1 LKIKLKINMAVETSN
16 QELSSSQKEF
26 EILLNDDFK
35 DRKLKENEI
44 IKATVTE
51 ITKNFVVVDCKAK
64 MEGMIPI
71 EEFKND
77 DELSKLEVGSKI
89 EVYLERIESFKGEI
103 VISREKARRMN
114 AWNRMEKVFAT
125 GEEIT
130 AYITGRVKGGFIA
143 TCDGLPTFMPAS
155 QIDVRPLKKFDHLM
169 NVPLQVIATRIDK
182 VRGNVCTSRR
192 AVLEKSKDVEAKEAL
207 KNLKEGDV
215 IDDAKVK
222 ATTDW
227 GIFLDIKGI
236 DALLHVSDLSHGRVK
251 KPADLVTIGQ
261 TMKVKITKIDK
272 VTNRVSA
279 SVKALTEDPY
289 DSLEKKY
296 KIGSIYTGTVT
307 KLMDYGAF
315 VRLEDGIEGLIHSSE
330 LSWTNKNIQPAKVLS
345 SSQEVKIKIVSI
357 DSDAKRISL
366 SYRETL
372 PNPWKDIEDKV
383 GEVIEVTINN
393 ITEKAIFADLENG
406 LTGMLHFRELS
417 YDEQDKDLKRFVKGQ
432 KIKVKI
438 IELKDDK
445 LRFSVRAME
454 KDPFSWF
461 KENNKKEGSIITTRV
476 HEVLKTGVKVSVD
489 PDKHIIVMIKKNQLA
504 KESADARPEIF
515 VAGNAL
521 DAMIT
526 ELDLSKREVTLSV
539 KAAQIYEEKSLVA
552 KFGAG
557 AAKSGATLAGI
568 FQKALGKKP
577 IKKKKKEE
585 E

>member
-1 LKIKLKINMAVETSN
+1 MAVETIH

-26 EILLNDDFK
+26 ESLLNEDFK
-35 DRKLKENEI
+35 DRKLKEGEI
-44 IKATVTE
+44 IKASITE
-51 ITKNFVVVDCKAK
+51 ITKNFIVCDVKAK

-77 DELSKLEVGSKI
+77 DELSKLTVGSKI

-103 VISREKARRMN
+103 IISREKARRMN
-114 AWNRMEKVFAT
+114 AWNRMEKVFET

-155 QIDVRPLKKFDHLM
+155 QIDVKPLKRFDHLM
-169 NVPLQVIATRIDK
+169 NVPLKVIATRIDK
-182 VRGNVCTSRR
+182 IRGNVCTSRR
-192 AVLEKSKDVEAKEAL
+192 AVLEKSKDSDAKEAL
-207 KNLKEGDV
+207 KNLKEGD
-215 IDDAKVK
+215 IIEDAKVK

-251 KPADLVTIGQ
+251 KPSDLVTIGQ
-261 TMKVKITKIDK
+261 SMRVKITKIDK

-330 LSWTNKNIQPAKVLS
+330 LSWTNKNVQPAKILS
-345 SSQEVKIKIVSI
+345 ASQEVKVKIVTI
-357 DSDAKRISL
+357 DSSAKRISL
-366 SYRETL
+366 SYREIL
-372 PNPWKDIEDKV
+372 PNPWKEIESKV
-383 GEVIEVTINN
+383 GSMVEVTINN
-393 ITEKAIFADLENG
+393 ITDKAIFADLDNG
-406 LTGMLHFRELS
+406 LTGMLHHRELS
-417 YDEQDKDLKRFVKGQ
+417 FHEENQDLKKYKKGQ

-438 IELKDDK
+438 VELKDDK
-445 LRFSVRAME
+445 LRFSVRALE
-454 KDPFSWF
+454 KDPFDWF
-461 KENNKKEGSIITTRV
+461 KENKKKEGSIITTRV
-476 HEVLKTGVKVSVD
+476 HEVLKTGVKVSID
-489 PDKHIIVMIKKNQLA
+489 ADKHIIVMIKKNQLA

-515 VAGNAL
+515 VPGNAL

-526 ELDLSKREVTLSV
+526 ELDLEKREVALSV

-552 KFGAG
+552 KFGVN

-568 FQKALGKKP
+568 FQKALGKTP
-577 IKKKKKEE
+577 KKNKKKED
-585 E
+585 

>member
-1 LKIKLKINMAVETSN
+1 MAIETIH

-26 EILLNDDFK
+26 ESLLNDDFK

-51 ITKNFVVVDCKAK
+51 LTKNFVVCDVKAK
-64 MEGMIPI
+64 MEGMIPV

-77 DELSKLEVGSKI
+77 DELSKLQIGSKI
-89 EVYLERIESFKGEI
+89 EVYLERIESAKGELI
-103 VISREKARRMN
+103 ISREKARRMN
-114 AWNRMEKVFAT
+114 AWNKMEKVFET

-169 NVPLQVIATRIDK
+169 NVPLKVIATRIDK

-192 AVLEKSKDVEAKEAL
+192 AVLEKSKDSEAKEAL

-215 IDDAKVK
+215 IEDAKVK

-251 KPADLVTIGQ
+251 KPSDLVTIGQ
-261 TMKVKITKIDK
+261 SMKVKITKIDK
-272 VTNRVSA
+272 ETNRVSA

-296 KIGSIYTGTVT
+296 KIGSTYTGIVT

-330 LSWTNKNIQPAKVLS
+330 LSWTNKNIQPSKILS

-357 DSDAKRISL
+357 DSSAKRISL
-366 SYRETL
+366 SFRETL
-372 PNPWKDIEDKV
+372 PNPWKEVEDKV
-383 GEVIEVTINN
+383 GTVAEVTINN
-393 ITEKAIFADLENG
+393 ITDKAIFADLANG
-406 LTGMLHFRELS
+406 LTGMLHHRELS
-417 YDEQDKDLKRFVKGQ
+417 YKEEDRDLKKYKKGQ

-438 IELKDDK
+438 TELKDDK
-445 LRFSVRAME
+445 LRFSIRALE
-454 KDPFSWF
+454 KDPWDWF
-461 KENNKKEGSIITTRV
+461 KDNKKKESSIITTRV
-476 HEVLKTGVKVSVD
+476 HEVLKTGIKVSVD
-489 PDKHIIVMIKKNQLA
+489 LEKNIIVMIKKNQLA
-504 KESADARPEIF
+504 KEAADCRPEIF
-515 VAGNAL
+515 VKENKI

-526 ELDLSKREVTLSV
+526 DLDLEKREVVLSV
-539 KAAQIYEEKSLVA
+539 KAAQIYEEKGLVA
-552 KFGAG
+552 KFGVN

-568 FQKALGKKP
+568 FQKAMGKTP
-577 IKKKKKEE
+577 KKKKTKEE
-585 E
+585 D

>member
-1 LKIKLKINMAVETSN
+1 MAVETIN

-26 EILLNDDFK
+26 ESLLNEDFK

-51 ITKNFVVVDCKAK
+51 ITKNFIVVDCKAK
-64 MEGMIPI
+64 MEGMIPV

-77 DELSKLEVGSKI
+77 DELSKLEIGSKI

-103 VISREKARRMN
+103 IISREKARRMN
-114 AWNRMEKVFAT
+114 AWQRMEKVFAT

-155 QIDVRPLKKFDHLM
+155 QVDIRPLKKVDHLM
-169 NVPLQVIATRIDK
+169 NVPLKVIATRIDK
-182 VRGNVCTSRR
+182 IRGNVCTSRR
-192 AVLEKSKDVEAKEAL
+192 AVLEKSKDIDAKEAL
-207 KNLKEGDV
+207 KKLKEGDV

-251 KPADLVTIGQ
+251 KPSDLVTIGQ

-272 VTNRVSA
+272 ETNRVSA
-279 SVKALTEDPY
+279 SVKALTVDPY
-289 DSLEKKY
+289 DSLGKKY
-296 KIGSIYTGTVT
+296 KVGSIYSGTVT

-315 VRLEDGIEGLIHSSE
+315 VRLEDGIEGLIHNSE
-330 LSWTNKNIQPAKVLS
+330 LSWTNKNIQPSTVLS
-345 SSQEVKIKIVSI
+345 PSQEVKIKIVSI
-357 DSDAKRISL
+357 DGDAKRISL
-366 SYRETL
+366 SYKETL
-372 PNPWKDIEDKV
+372 PNPWKEIAAKV
-383 GEVIEVTINN
+383 GTVTEVTINN
-393 ITEKAIFADLENG
+393 ITDKAIFADLANG

-417 YDEQDKDLKRFVKGQ
+417 YNEQEQDLKKFKKGQ
-432 KIKVKI
+432 KIKIKI
-438 IELKDDK
+438 IELKDNK
-445 LRFSVRAME
+445 LRFSVRALE
-454 KDPFSWF
+454 KDPFDWF
-461 KENNKKEGSIITTRV
+461 KENKKKEGSIITTRV

-489 PDKHIIVMIKKNQLA
+489 SDKHIVVMIKKNQLA
-504 KESADARPEIF
+504 KESSDARPEIF
-515 VAGNAL
+515 VPGNAL

-526 ELDLSKREVTLSV
+526 ELDLAKRMVVLSV

-568 FQKALGKKP
+568 FQKALGKNP
-577 IKKKKKEE
+577 AKKKKKEE